1 MLAGGVRKG
10 YSLQVLA
17 DGFEAR
23 AFWETTCF
31 VCEPFPSEVPSTPSA
46 AADPGS
52 TASTRSAP
60 AVVSL

>member
-46 AADPGS
+46 AADPVS
-52 TASTRSAP
+52 TASTLSAP
-60 AVVSL
+60 AEVSL

>member
-1 MLAGGVRKG
+1 M
-10 YSLQVLA
+10 QVLA

-46 AADPGS
+46 QQRP
-52 TASTRSAP
+52 TP
-60 AVVSL
+60 